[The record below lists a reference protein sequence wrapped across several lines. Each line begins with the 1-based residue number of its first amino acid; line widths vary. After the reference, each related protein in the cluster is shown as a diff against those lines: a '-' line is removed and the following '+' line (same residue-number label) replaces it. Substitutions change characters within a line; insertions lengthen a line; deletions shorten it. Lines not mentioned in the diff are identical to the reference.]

1 MFAAQELTSYRG
13 FATILDGGGIDRVF
27 MFANGE
33 DDRSVIAGFI
43 IQNGNAAG
51 QGGGVLCDDSTS
63 PTIMNNVFRGN
74 NASNGGGAISLQ
86 DCSAS
91 IKNNLII
98 DNSSGW
104 WGGGVFIGGHMGDFV
119 NNTVYGNT
127 TVNGGGG
134 LCFARGTPTIC
145 NNIFW
150 GNSSTDNGQEID
162 YIQTTVPTIT
172 YSVIEGG
179 WAGEGNIDS
188 DPMFVDPAS
197 GDFNLLAGSPCIN
210 AGDPDGPLDPDGSVA
225 DIGAYYHA
233 DPVEVED
240 GEDEPVLPRRFVITQ
255 NYPNPFNPVTT
266 IEYSLPRQSHVS
278 IEIYNVLGQRVRALV
293 DREES
298 TGSYTITWDGTTS
311 LGQPAATGIYLY
323 RIQAG
328 EYVETK
334 KMLLLK

>member
-1 MFAAQELTSYRG
+1 
-13 FATILDGGGIDRVF
+13 
-27 MFANGE
+27 
-33 DDRSVIAGFI
+33 
-43 IQNGNAAG
+43 
-51 QGGGVLCDDSTS
+51 
-63 PTIMNNVFRGN
+63 MNNVFREN
-74 NASNGGGAISLQ
+74 YASNGGGAISLQ

-150 GNSSTDNGQEID
+150 GNSSTANGQEID

-179 WAGEGNIDS
+179 WAGAGNIDS
-188 DPMFVDPAS
+188 DPMFVDPAG
-197 GDFNLLAGSPCIN
+197 GDFTLTAGSPCIN
-210 AGDPDGPLDPDGSVA
+210 AGDPNSPLDPDGTTA
-225 DIGAYYHA
+225 DIGAYYYPTTVDVDDNFGGA
-233 DPVEVED
+233 
-240 GEDEPVLPRRFVITQ
+240 LPISFELTQ

-266 IEYSLPRQSHVS
+266 IQYSLPRRSSVR
-278 IEIYNVLGQRVRALV
+278 IDVFNLLGQKVRTLV
-293 DREES
+293 NRKES
-298 TGSYTITWDGTTS
+298 AGSYSITWDGLS
-311 LGQPAATGIYLY
+311 SSGESVSTGVYFY
-323 RIQAG
+323 RFQAG
-328 EYVETK
+328 NHVETK